1 MAETYSRRKA
11 LSILGL
17 TALST
22 AGVSVAKE
30 GNDGNGQHQQGNEK
44 DGKEKEPRS
53 HFDQPALTR
62 FATVPLGAEVTG
74 LRMAPDGQLFMNVQH
89 PNEDNPTPYDASV
102 VGAVVGID
110 GSGLPTDVP
119 NLPAA
124 STDVEKQTT
133 RTAIG
138 QHQVLATG
146 AQKLGNGDL
155 LGVPNDADGNPMTD
169 EAESDMN
176 AFVPAGENEGYLFT
190 NWEAQ
195 PGMISRMFLS
205 RDEGNTEWTV
215 EDGSIENLDV
225 RGMEGTWNNC
235 NGSLSPWNTPLS
247 SEEYEPDAKA
257 WFESDEKTYG
267 NAEKTFESYLG
278 YFGNA
283 YRYGFIV
290 EVEDPTG
297 DATPTKRFALGRA
310 SHEVGEVLGDERTV
324 YLTDDY
330 EGGVLYKFVADEA
343 GDLSAGTLYAAKL
356 EQDATDDVT
365 KAGFDVEWVE
375 LAHGE
380 EDEIESWI
388 SEYDDQ
394 DPTADGYEAKYITDH
409 EIREWANGNAEDDRV
424 AFLETRKAAAALGA
438 TNEWQKLE
446 GISAPSDAK
455 PGDSINIAC
464 SNVHATMSD
473 VDGDVM
479 LEEDTYGAVYSAR
492 LTGSYDIKRI
502 EPSLV
507 GGPEANVVAPGDD
520 GKDANGML
528 LNTLANPDN
537 IVTLD
542 DGRVLV
548 GEDGDHEN
556 NVLWLFTPGQRSWKG
571 NDGHGNEDGNHGHG
585 KDDDN
590 SKVEGDGKDD
600 GC

>member
-1 MAETYSRRKA
+1 MPETYSRRKT
-11 LSILGL
+11 LGLLGL
-17 TALST
+17 TALSAT
-22 AGVSVAKE
+22 GVSVAKE
-30 GNDGNGQHQQGNEK
+30 TDKGNSHGKEEGKNDGQGNGNHGRP
-44 DGKEKEPRS
+44 DEPT
-53 HFDQPALTR
+53 LTR

-74 LRMAPDGQLFMNVQH
+74 LRMAPGGQLFLNVQH
-89 PNEDNPTPYDASV
+89 PSEDNPAPYDASV

-119 NLPAA
+119 NLPVAT
-124 STDVEKQTT
+124 TDDEKQTA

-138 QHQVLATG
+138 HHQVLATG
-146 AQKLGNGDL
+146 TQTLANGDL
-155 LGVPNDADGNPMTD
+155 LGVPNDADGNPITD

-176 AFVPAGENEGYLFT
+176 AFVPTGENEGYLFT

-195 PGMISRMFLS
+195 PGMISRMSLS
-205 RDEGNTEWTV
+205 RGDDSAEWTV

-225 RGMEGTWNNC
+225 RRMEGTWNNC

-267 NAEKTFESYLG
+267 NAEKTFENYLG

-343 GDLSAGTLYAAKL
+343 GDLSAGTLYASKL
-356 EQDATDDVT
+356 EQDPTDDVT

-394 DPTADGYEAKYITDH
+394 DPTADGYEANYITDH

-446 GISAPSDAK
+446 GISASSDAK
-455 PGDSINIAC
+455 PGDVINIAC

-479 LEEDTYGAVYSAR
+479 IEEDTYGAVYSAK
-492 LTGSYDIKRI
+492 LTGNYDIKRI

-507 GGPEANVVAPGDD
+507 GGEAANVVAPGDD

-556 NVLWLFTPGQRSWKG
+556 NVLWLFTPGKRSWKG
-571 NDGHGNEDGNHGHG
+571 NEGHGNEDGNHGDV
-585 KDDDN
+585 KDDDD
-590 SKVEGDGKDD
+590 SEDEGDGKDD